1 MAELIVVGPGQ
12 SMKSQRLLE
21 PGVAVRIGRAPGPD
35 VWSIPWENR
44 LSRSPSIE
52 MELEEDGLRVHC
64 LESARNGFSFDG
76 VLVREAHLQGGDS
89 FQIGETSFQFVD
101 FLKESRVADE
111 IRVFGEDE
119 LRTMVGD
126 NKTHHIEAL
135 AEVPG
140 LMIESSTDQV
150 LAERLVEL
158 LMRTVKRAAATAVI
172 VSDPNSDEEGDS
184 QLLAWQSRDL
194 SRTTLVP
201 SQRLV
206 ASALKDKVSVL
217 HTWDSNA
224 DEQLYTYDEKR
235 DWAFCVPIQHDAL
248 RGWCLYISGLSRSP
262 VSMDMSDE
270 NIQLDLRFIEL
281 LAEFIGATSQVR
293 RLEDVQTGMSRFF
306 SPKIIHLLSE
316 QNEDIDSVLQPR
328 SSDIGVLFCD
338 LRGFSKASEENQDD
352 LVAMLARVSAALEV
366 MTRHIMEED
375 GVVTDFQGDSALG
388 FWGWPTRPDD
398 GPVACCRAAL
408 AIQREFQAKS
418 IEEDSPLSGFR
429 VGVGVAWGNAVAGR
443 IGPDQIIKVGV
454 FGPVVNLCSRLEGMT
469 KMMRVPILIDEQTAA
484 SVRESMPPE
493 EGRCRRLCRVQPAG
507 MEQPLMISELLPPES
522 EDTISDE
529 QIILYEKALDTFI
542 AGEWTEAIDMLG
554 ELPIRDRGKD
564 FLMIHIAQHHYE
576 PPSGWNG
583 TVVLT
588 SK

>member
-1 MAELIVVGPGQ
+1 
-12 SMKSQRLLE
+12 MKL
-21 PGVAVRIGRAPGPD
+21 G
-35 VWSIPWENR
+35 
-44 LSRSPSIE
+44 
-52 MELEEDGLRVHC
+52 EDGLQVRC
-64 LESARNGFSFDG
+64 LQTARNGFSFQG
-76 VLVREAHLQGGDS
+76 QLVRDARLQGGES
-89 FQIGETSFQFVD
+89 FHIGETSFQFVD
-101 FLKESRVADE
+101 SYNELPTPDE

-140 LMIESSTDQV
+140 LMIENPTDQL

-158 LMRTVKRAAATAVI
+158 LLRTLKRADATAVI
-172 VSDPNSDEEGDS
+172 VSDPSSDEEGDS

-201 SQRLV
+201 SRRLV
-206 ASALKDKVSVL
+206 ASAVKDKVSVL
-217 HTWDSNA
+217 HTWDTNS

-262 VSMDMSDE
+262 GSMDMSDE
-270 NIQLDLRFIEL
+270 NVRLDLRFIEL

-306 SPKIIHLLSE
+306 SPKIVHLLNE
-316 QNEDIDSVLQPR
+316 QNDEIDSVLQPR

-338 LRGFSKASEENQDD
+338 LRGFSRASEENQDD

-366 MTRHIMEED
+366 MTRHIMAED

-398 GPVACCRAAL
+398 GPVAACRAAL
-408 AIQREFQAKS
+408 EIQREFQSRS

-493 EGRCRRLCRVQPAG
+493 EGRCRRLCRVQPVG
-507 MEQPLMISELLPPES
+507 MEQPLTISELLPPES

-542 AGEWTEAIDMLG
+542 AGEWTESIDLLG

-576 PPSGWNG
+576 PPSDWNG

>member
-1 MAELIVVGPGQ
+1 
-12 SMKSQRLLE
+12 MKSQRLLE
-21 PGVAVRIGRAPGPD
+21 PGVVVRIGRAPGPD
-35 VWSIPWENR
+35 VWSVPWENR

-52 MELEEDGLRVHC
+52 MELEEDGLRVRC
-64 LESARNGFSFDG
+64 LESARNGFSFQG
-76 VLVREAHLQGGDS
+76 ALVREAHLQGGDS
-89 FQIGETSFQFVD
+89 FQVGETSFQFVD
-101 FLKESRVADE
+101 FLNESRVADE

-119 LRTMVGD
+119 LRTLVGD
-126 NKTHHIEAL
+126 TKTHHIEAL

-140 LMIESSTDQV
+140 LVIESQTDQQ

-158 LMRTVKRAAATAVI
+158 LMRTVTRAAAAAVI
-172 VSDPNSDEEGDS
+172 VSEPDSDEEGGS
-184 QLLAWQSRDL
+184 RLLSWESRDAARTIL
-194 SRTTLVP
+194 APSR
-201 SQRLV
+201 RLV
-206 ASALKDKVSVL
+206 ASALEDKRSVL
-217 HTWDSNA
+217 HIWETTSNA
-224 DEQLYTYDEKR
+224 EDLYTYDETR
-235 DWAFCVPIQHDAL
+235 DWAFCVPIHHDAL
-248 RGWCLYISGLSRSP
+248 RGWCLYISGLSRTP
-262 VSMDMSDE
+262 VTMTEAMRDE
-270 NIQLDLRFIEL
+270 NLRLDLRFIEL
-281 LAEFIGATSQVR
+281 LAEFIGAISQVR

-316 QNEDIDSVLQPR
+316 QNEDIDSVLKPR

-388 FWGWPTRPDD
+388 FWGWPTQPAD
-398 GPVACCRAAL
+398 GPVAACRAAL

-484 SVRESMPPE
+484 SVRESMPRE

-507 MEQPLMISELLPPES
+507 MEKPLVISELLPPES
-522 EDTISDE
+522 DETISDD

-542 AGEWTEAIDMLG
+542 AGDWTDAIDMLG

>member
-1 MAELIVVGPGQ
+1 
-12 SMKSQRLLE
+12 MKL
-21 PGVAVRIGRAPGPD
+21 G
-35 VWSIPWENR
+35 
-44 LSRSPSIE
+44 
-52 MELEEDGLRVHC
+52 EDGLQVRC
-64 LESARNGFSFDG
+64 LQTARNGFSFQG
-76 VLVREAHLQGGDS
+76 QLVRDARLQGGES

-101 FLKESRVADE
+101 SYNELPTPDE

-140 LMIESSTDQV
+140 LMIENPTDQL

-158 LMRTVKRAAATAVI
+158 LLRTLKRADATAVI
-172 VSDPNSDEEGDS
+172 VSDPSSDEEGDS

-201 SQRLV
+201 SRRLV
-206 ASALKDKVSVL
+206 ASAVKDKVSVL
-217 HTWDSNA
+217 HTWDTNS

-262 VSMDMSDE
+262 GSMDMSDE
-270 NIQLDLRFIEL
+270 NVRLDLRFIEL

-306 SPKIIHLLSE
+306 SPKIVHLLNE
-316 QNEDIDSVLQPR
+316 QNDEIDSVLQPR

-338 LRGFSKASEENQDD
+338 LRGFSRASEENQDD

-366 MTRHIMEED
+366 MTRHIMAED

-398 GPVACCRAAL
+398 GPVAACRAAL
-408 AIQREFQAKS
+408 EIQREFQSRS

-493 EGRCRRLCRVQPAG
+493 EGRCRRLCRVQPVG
-507 MEQPLMISELLPPES
+507 MEQPLTISELLPPES

-542 AGEWTEAIDMLG
+542 AGDWTESIDLLG

-576 PPSGWNG
+576 PPSDWNG

>member
-1 MAELIVVGPGQ
+1 
-12 SMKSQRLLE
+12 MKSQRLLE

-35 VWSIPWENR
+35 VWSVPWENR

-52 MELEEDGLRVHC
+52 MELEDDGLRVHC

-89 FQIGETSFQFVD
+89 FQVGETSFQFVD

-119 LRTMVGD
+119 LRTLVGD

-140 LMIESSTDQV
+140 LMIESPSDQM

-158 LMRTVKRAAATAVI
+158 LMRTVKRAAAAAVI
-172 VSDPNSDEEGDS
+172 VAEPDSDEEGDS
-184 QLLAWQSRDL
+184 QLLSWQSRDAG
-194 SRTTLVP
+194 RTTLVP

-217 HTWDSNA
+217 HTWDANA
-224 DEQLYTYDEKR
+224 DEDEQLYTYDEKR

-270 NIQLDLRFIEL
+270 NLRLDLRFIEL

-316 QNEDIDSVLQPR
+316 QNEDIDSVLKPR

-388 FWGWPTRPDD
+388 FWGWPTQPDD
-398 GPVACCRAAL
+398 GPVASCRAAL

-484 SVRESMPPE
+484 SVRESMPRD

-507 MEQPLMISELLPPES
+507 MEKPLVISELLPPES
-522 EDTISDE
+522 DDTISDE

-542 AGEWTEAIDMLG
+542 AGDWTEAIDMLG

-564 FLMIHIAQHHYE
+564 FLMIHIAQNHYE

>member
-1 MAELIVVGPGQ
+1 
-12 SMKSQRLLE
+12 MKL
-21 PGVAVRIGRAPGPD
+21 G
-35 VWSIPWENR
+35 
-44 LSRSPSIE
+44 
-52 MELEEDGLRVHC
+52 EDGLQVRC
-64 LESARNGFSFDG
+64 LQTARNGFSFQG
-76 VLVREAHLQGGDS
+76 QLVRDARLQGGES
-89 FQIGETSFQFVD
+89 FHIGETSFQFVD
-101 FLKESRVADE
+101 SYNELPTPDE

-140 LMIESSTDQV
+140 LMIETPTDQL

-158 LMRTVKRAAATAVI
+158 LLRTLKRADATAVI
-172 VSDPNSDEEGDS
+172 VSDPSSDEEGDS

-201 SQRLV
+201 SRRLV
-206 ASALKDKVSVL
+206 ASAVKDKVSVL
-217 HTWDSNA
+217 HTWDTNS

-262 VSMDMSDE
+262 ESMDMSDE
-270 NIQLDLRFIEL
+270 NVRLDLRFIEL

-306 SPKIIHLLSE
+306 SPKIVHLLNE
-316 QNEDIDSVLQPR
+316 QNDEIDSVLQPR

-338 LRGFSKASEENQDD
+338 LRGFSRASEENQDD

-366 MTRHIMEED
+366 MTRHIMAED

-398 GPVACCRAAL
+398 GPVAACRAAL
-408 AIQREFQAKS
+408 EIQREFQSRS

-493 EGRCRRLCRVQPAG
+493 EGRCRRLCRVQPVG
-507 MEQPLMISELLPPES
+507 MEQPLTISELLPPES

-542 AGEWTEAIDMLG
+542 AGEWTESIDLLG

-576 PPSGWNG
+576 PPSDWNG

>member
-1 MAELIVVGPGQ
+1 
-12 SMKSQRLLE
+12 MKL
-21 PGVAVRIGRAPGPD
+21 G
-35 VWSIPWENR
+35 
-44 LSRSPSIE
+44 
-52 MELEEDGLRVHC
+52 EDGLQVRC
-64 LESARNGFSFDG
+64 LQTARNGFSFQG
-76 VLVREAHLQGGDS
+76 QLVRDARLQGGES

-101 FLKESRVADE
+101 SYNELPTPDE
-111 IRVFGEDE
+111 IRVFGEHE

-140 LMIESSTDQV
+140 LMIENPTDQL

-158 LMRTVKRAAATAVI
+158 LLRTLKRADATAVI
-172 VSDPNSDEEGDS
+172 VSDPSSDEEGDS

-201 SQRLV
+201 SRRLV
-206 ASALKDKVSVL
+206 ASAVKDKVSVL
-217 HTWDSNA
+217 HTWDTNS

-262 VSMDMSDE
+262 GSMDMSDE
-270 NIQLDLRFIEL
+270 NVRLDLRFIEL

-306 SPKIIHLLSE
+306 SPKIVHLLNE
-316 QNEDIDSVLQPR
+316 QNDEIDSVLQPR

-338 LRGFSKASEENQDD
+338 LRGFSRASEENQDD

-366 MTRHIMEED
+366 MTRHIMAED

-398 GPVACCRAAL
+398 GPVAACRAAL
-408 AIQREFQAKS
+408 EIQREFQSRS

-493 EGRCRRLCRVQPAG
+493 EGRCRRLCRVQPVG
-507 MEQPLMISELLPPES
+507 MEQPLTISELLPPES

-529 QIILYEKALDTFI
+529 QIILYEKALDSFI
-542 AGEWTEAIDMLG
+542 AGDWTESIDLLG

-576 PPSGWNG
+576 PPSDWNG

>member
-1 MAELIVVGPGQ
+1 
-12 SMKSQRLLE
+12 MKLQCLLD

-35 VWSIPWENR
+35 VWSVPWENR

-52 MELEEDGLRVHC
+52 MKLGEDGLQVRC
-64 LESARNGFSFDG
+64 LQTARNGFSFQG
-76 VLVREAHLQGGDS
+76 QLVRDARLQGGES

-101 FLKESRVADE
+101 SYNELPTPDE

-119 LRTMVGD
+119 LRTLAGD

-140 LMIESSTDQV
+140 LMIENPTDQL

-158 LMRTVKRAAATAVI
+158 LTRTVKRAAATAVI
-172 VSDPNSDEEGDS
+172 VSDPDSDDEGDL
-184 QLLAWQSRDL
+184 QLLSWQSRDPG
-194 SRTTLVP
+194 RTTLVP
-201 SQRLV
+201 SRRLV
-206 ASALKDKVSVL
+206 ASAVKDKVSVL
-217 HTWDSNA
+217 HTWDTNA

-262 VSMDMSDE
+262 VSMDISDE
-270 NIQLDLRFIEL
+270 DLRLDLRFIEL

-306 SPKIIHLLSE
+306 SPKIIQLLSE
-316 QNEDIDSVLQPR
+316 QNEDIDSALQPR

-398 GPVACCRAAL
+398 GPVAACRAAL
-408 AIQREFQAKS
+408 AIQREFQARS

-443 IGPDQIIKVGV
+443 IGPEQIIKVGV

-484 SVRESMPPE
+484 SVRESMPRE
-493 EGRCRRLCRVQPAG
+493 EGRCRRLCRVQPVG

-522 EDTISDE
+522 DDTISDE
-529 QIILYEKALDTFI
+529 QILLYEKALDTFI
-542 AGEWTEAIDMLG
+542 AGDWDEAIDLLG